1 MRMLIQK
8 VTEASVTIEG
18 KLKSAIGKGLLVL
31 VGVEDRDT
39 DADIDWLA
47 GKLVNIR
54 IFDDENGV
62 MNKSVIDE
70 DGEILVVSQF
80 TLQAQTKKG
89 NRPSYIK
96 ASKPEFAK
104 PMYEKFC
111 AKVSELL
118 GKEVQTGQFQAYM
131 EVKLI
136 NDGPTTIWIDSQ
148 NRE

>member
-39 DADIDWLA
+39 EADIDWLA

-62 MNKSVIDE
+62 MNKSVLDE
-70 DGEILVVSQF
+70 NGEILVVSQF

-118 GKEVQTGQFQAYM
+118 GKEVKTGQFQAYM
-131 EVKLI
+131 EVKLV

>member
-111 AKVSELL
+111 SKVSELL

>member
-39 DADIDWLA
+39 EADIDWLA

-62 MNKSVIDE
+62 MNKSVMDE
-70 DGEILVVSQF
+70 NGEILVVSQF

-118 GKEVQTGQFQAYM
+118 GKEVKTGQFQAYM
-131 EVKLI
+131 EVKLV

>member
-18 KLKSAIGKGLLVL
+18 KLKSAISKGLLVL

-39 DADIDWLA
+39 EADIDWLA
-47 GKLVNIR
+47 SKLVNIR

-80 TLQAQTKKG
+80 TLQAQTKKS

-111 AKVSELL
+111 VKVSELL
-118 GKEVQTGQFQAYM
+118 GKEVKTGLFQAYM